1 MSTRRYIM
9 REQIKKILE
18 LYEQGLSLGEICET
32 IIIRNV
38 VEKYDGDLKYT
49 LNEGVFRVEVIV

>member
-32 IIIRNV
+32 MGLTPGEFNRL
-38 VEKYDGDLKYT
+38 LKK
-49 LNEGVFRVEVIV
+49 RQAR